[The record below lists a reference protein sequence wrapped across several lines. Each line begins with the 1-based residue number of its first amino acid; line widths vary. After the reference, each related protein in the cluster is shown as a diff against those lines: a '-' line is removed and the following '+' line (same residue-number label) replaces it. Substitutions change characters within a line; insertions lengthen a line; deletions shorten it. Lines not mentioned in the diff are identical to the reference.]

1 MYLDMMLVYPTDM
14 MCTANVYIYIII
26 YNIYIYLMYI
36 CVSLIRYNHELQRWL
51 VMFISCFRNWNGRK
65 KPCFGHTWADSNA
78 AQVESALQ
86 LTEQSIRDQNATLE
100 VLLLRCWNLRKIPR
114 AHDQVRESNAAYTEI
129 RILPSCSSTVTH
141 ESITSLFCE

>member
-1 MYLDMMLVYPTDM
+1 MADDVYKLFSKSKRTKE
-14 MCTANVYIYIII
+14 T
-26 YNIYIYLMYI
+26 
-36 CVSLIRYNHELQRWL
+36 
-51 VMFISCFRNWNGRK
+51 MFR
-65 KPCFGHTWADSNA
+65 ADSNA

-86 LTEQSIRDQNATLE
+86 LSEQSIRDQNATLE

-114 AHDQVRESNAAYTEI
+114 AHDQLRESNAAYTEI